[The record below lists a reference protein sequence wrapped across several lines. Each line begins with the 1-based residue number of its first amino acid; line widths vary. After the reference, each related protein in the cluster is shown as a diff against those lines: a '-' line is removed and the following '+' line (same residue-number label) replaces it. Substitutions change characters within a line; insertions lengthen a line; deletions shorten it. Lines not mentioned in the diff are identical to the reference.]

1 MSKIDVARLRDPAAW
16 IMLVAGLLTV
26 LLTMGDILVGSTGF
40 GLTVRAARNAL
51 DLTNPVVTA
60 LLLGAVLLVTKVGE
74 PSPKAKPIMYGS
86 AAGLLLISVFGTLSL
101 LLGLFAGIGGWVTVQ
116 MVLLGVPYIALAAI
130 ALVYLLP
137 QVLPERP
144 AQVYNQQQFG
154 QQAPYFGQPQQQF
167 GQPEQPQP
175 GPGYGQPPHPQQPP
189 SGQQPGYGQQPP
201 SGGYAQPQPGSQPGY
216 GQQPESGQYG
226 PQPDSGQYGQQPEY
240 AQQPQSGQY
249 GQQPP
254 SGQYG
259 EQPPSGQYGQQPPSF
274 GGQPDPQAAQPP
286 HAAAAQQPQPYQSP
300 QIRGALPAAPS
311 DQGQPDQSYAPQG
324 FGQSPYAPADTA
336 PSVPE
341 YNTPPAAEY
350 QPAPYVPADSQPNVY
365 GQPSPNPYAPA
376 AADHSNPYAPPAD
389 QPNPY
394 APPAADQPNPYAPP
408 AADPY
413 APPAAEQANPYA
425 PPADHQAN
433 PYAPHADHQAN
444 PYAPPEP
451 APNAFAGQAF
461 PTPAADTAPSV
472 PYPPAPEQQSHFGQN
487 AFDSQGGQPFTGYS
501 GHEYAAPYQEPDP
514 PVDPRSQQLMD
525 AYQQAETY
533 QHSTVGTQP
542 ELHVPDYSNQAP
554 RSYDDPFGH
563 PQQPAHGGYEPQQGQ
578 YQPTHQAQQQQP
590 GWPQAEGGDATM
602 RLDPSA
608 YGSRPGDDPID
619 PTAIYTPNEP
629 RR

>member
-1 MSKIDVARLRDPAAW
+1 MSKFDVARLRDPAAW

-26 LLTMGDILVGSTGF
+26 LLTMGDILAGSSGLA
-40 GLTVRAARNAL
+40 LTVRAARNAL

-60 LLLGAVLLVTKVGE
+60 LLLGAVLLATKVGE
-74 PSPKAKPIMYGS
+74 PSPKAKLMMYVS
-86 AAGLLLISVFGTLSL
+86 AGGLLLASLFGTLSL

-116 MVLLGVPYIALAAI
+116 LVLLGVPYVALAAI

-144 AQVYNQQQFG
+144 AAQPYQQPQFG
-154 QQAPYFGQPQQQF
+154 QQPPFFGQQPQF
-167 GQPEQPQP
+167 GQPEQPQQ
-175 GPGYGQPPHPQQPP
+175 GYGQPPYAQQPH
-189 SGQQPGYGQQPP
+189 SGQQPGYAQQPSGEYGQPQPVSQPGFGQQPE
-201 SGGYAQPQPGSQPGY
+201 SGQF

-226 PQPDSGQYGQQPEY
+226 QQPDSGQFGQQPD
-240 AQQPQSGQY
+240 SGQF

-259 EQPPSGQYGQQPPSF
+259 HQPPSF
-274 GGQPDPQAAQPP
+274 GGQPAPQAAQPQHP
-286 HAAAAQQPQPYQSP
+286 EPQPQQPYQTQ

-311 DQGQPDQSYAPQG
+311 DQGQPDQSYSPQTS
-324 FGQSPYAPADTA
+324 FGQSAYAPADTA
-336 PSVPE
+336 PSVQD

-365 GQPSPNPYAPA
+365 GQPSPNPYAPPA
-376 AADHSNPYAPPAD
+376 AEQPNPYAPPADQLNPYAPPAD

-394 APPAADQPNPYAPP
+394 APPADQPNPYAPP
-408 AADPY
+408 ADH
-413 APPAAEQANPYA
+413 QNPYA
-425 PPADHQAN
+425 PAPDHQN
-433 PYAPHADHQAN
+433 PYAPAD
-444 PYAPPEP
+444 AP
-451 APNAFAGQAF
+451 PNAFTGQAF
-461 PTPAADTAPSV
+461 QTPPADTAPSV
-472 PYPPAPEQQSHFGQN
+472 PYPPAAEQQPHFGQN
-487 AFDSQGGQPFTGYS
+487 AFDPQGGQPFTGYS
-501 GHEYAAPYQEPDP
+501 GHEYAAPYQEPEP

-554 RSYDDPFGH
+554 RPYDDPFGH
-563 PQQPAHGGYEPQQGQ
+563 PQQPAPGGYEPQQGQ
-578 YQPTHQAQQQQP
+578 YQPTHQQQQQQP
-590 GWPQAEGGDATM
+590 GWPQTEGGGDATM
-602 RLDPSA
+602 RLDSA
-608 YGSRPGDDPID
+608 PFGGDFGTRPGDDPID